1 MTETPV
7 RRQNDEVDT
16 ERQKNV
22 AGVMEEVNKSKKC
35 FQGGLRRIR
44 KQKRE
49 CVGDLQE
56 GGGVI

>member
-1 MTETPV
+1 
-7 RRQNDEVDT
+7 
-16 ERQKNV
+16 
-22 AGVMEEVNKSKKC
+22 MEEVNKSKKC

-56 GGGVI
+56 GGGVIKLQGLIKGSGGLETEGANK